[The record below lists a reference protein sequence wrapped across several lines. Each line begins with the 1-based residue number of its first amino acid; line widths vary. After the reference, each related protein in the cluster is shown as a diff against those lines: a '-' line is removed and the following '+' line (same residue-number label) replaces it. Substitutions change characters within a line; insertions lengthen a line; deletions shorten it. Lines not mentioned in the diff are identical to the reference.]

1 MCFRKVHRGGV
12 YSNNFDEIA
21 IVFDKYRRQGYKEY
35 FCDSV
40 VECADKYQK
49 PYQKMKPNERR
60 RRITHLS
67 KEVLSECVDTSC
79 ITQDVP

>member
-1 MCFRKVHRGGV
+1 MFQKGKGEGGGYIITIEESV
-12 YSNNFDEIA
+12 
-21 IVFDKYRRQGYKEY
+21 IVFEKNRCQGYKEY